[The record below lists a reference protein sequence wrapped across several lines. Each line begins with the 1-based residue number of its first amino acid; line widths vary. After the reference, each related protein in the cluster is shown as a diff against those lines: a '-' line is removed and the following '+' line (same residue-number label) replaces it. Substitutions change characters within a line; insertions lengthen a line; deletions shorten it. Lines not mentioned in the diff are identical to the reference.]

1 MRKAE
6 PSAKHPKPNTIT
18 LYITLIPLMLISIPE
33 SSPLYSIVND
43 NDALNDVM
51 TYLDEQLDEYR
62 FKVITTNNN
71 NYED

>member
-1 MRKAE
+1 
-6 PSAKHPKPNTIT
+6 
-18 LYITLIPLMLISIPE
+18 MLISIPE